1 MNGGVESLKQLSFH
15 QPTSELE
22 DHRENLEAHFRENPP
37 MSAAQAIDEIQRLT
51 GVKRGLTQTRTF
63 LHRLGLDYRKVGAVP
78 AKVDPEVQ
86 EEFIREEL
94 EPRLKEARDNERVVF
109 FVDAAH
115 FVMGAF
121 LGWLWCHRRIFV
133 RSSAGRK
140 RFNVLGALCA
150 TTHRLFTVCNTDY
163 INSSSVCD
171 LLNKIRQAYP
181 VSMPITIVLDNARY
195 QRCKLV
201 QDTAKEMDIEL
212 LFLPTYSPNLNLIE
226 RLWKFTKKKVLYSK
240 YYENFADFQAAITGL
255 LDTAHK
261 RYATELQ
268 SLLTHKFQTFEV

>member
-1 MNGGVESLKQLSFH
+1 
-15 QPTSELE
+15 
-22 DHRENLEAHFRENPP
+22 

-78 AKVDPEVQ
+78 ARVDPEVQ

-133 RSSAGRK
+133 RSSSGRK

-181 VSMPITIVLDNARY
+181 VSMPITIILDNARY

-212 LFLPTYSPNLNLIE
+212 LFLPTY
-226 RLWKFTKKKVLYSK
+226 
-240 YYENFADFQAAITGL
+240 
-255 LDTAHK
+255 
-261 RYATELQ
+261 
-268 SLLTHKFQTFEV
+268 LLTQPQPDRTSMEVYKEEGALLKILRKLR